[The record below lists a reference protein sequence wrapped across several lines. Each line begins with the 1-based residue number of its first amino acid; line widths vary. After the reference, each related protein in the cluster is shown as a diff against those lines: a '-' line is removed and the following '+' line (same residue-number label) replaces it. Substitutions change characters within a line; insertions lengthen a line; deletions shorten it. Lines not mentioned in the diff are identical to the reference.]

1 MTRKRI
7 LLTIIGMIF
16 VLLAGTILYG
26 VLRDDDPYRYFTG
39 LGEEISV
46 APDDSQIAF
55 SYYVD
60 GEEAVYT
67 ANPDGTGVEKI
78 ADAADW
84 KDSSPAYSP
93 DGHKIAYLSENPEGM
108 NILQVMNQDGS
119 EEKQLTDNSIHV
131 MDSVF
136 SNDGETLFFV
146 AIDAEGFNQGAE
158 SESSAGFDLFSV
170 KTDGSAIENLTDADY
185 PSMDH
190 LSLSPDGQMIYFSAF
205 DGEKEQ
211 IFSYSL
217 EDGTVNE
224 SPSVVSEEIANS
236 QTFNKPQLSP
246 NGEQLVFTDVSE
258 ETQESSLFEYELFL
272 LDMETQ
278 DVERLTDLGTAVDSP
293 VFFHEENKI
302 AFLENTNWSSEP
314 AEYQLMTI
322 DTVTHDIETI
332 ELDAPQSTDNHQLMQ
347 LLDRAVNSLTLAI
360 LYTLLISLLS
370 VYLLH
375 YAGRAYLASIIS
387 FSIAIIVFAASFA
400 VAAIGDPWF
409 GIGLGMLAA
418 GIFGC
423 SIIVLLFIL
432 IYKQFVK

>member
-1 MTRKRI
+1 MKRKRI
-7 LLTIIGMIF
+7 LLVTIGMIF
-16 VLLAGTILYG
+16 VLLVGTILYSA
-26 VLRDDDPYRYFTG
+26 LRDDDPYRYYTG

-60 GEEAVYT
+60 GEEAIYT
-67 ANPDGTGVEKI
+67 ANPDGSDVEQI
-78 ADAADW
+78 AGAADRQ
-84 KDSSPAYSP
+84 DSAPKYSS
-93 DGHKIAYLSENPEGM
+93 DGQNIAYLSEDSEGM

-136 SNDGETLFFV
+136 SNDGEPLFFV
-146 AIDAEGFNQGAE
+146 AIDAEGFNQREG

-170 KTDGSAIENLTDADY
+170 KTDGSDMENLTDADY
-185 PSMDH
+185 SSMDH
-190 LSLSPDGQMIYFSAF
+190 PSLSPDGQMIYFSAF

-211 IFSYSL
+211 VFSYSL
-217 EDGTVNE
+217 EDGAVNE
-224 SPSVVSEEIANS
+224 NPSIVSEEIANS
-236 QTFNKPQLSP
+236 QSFNKPQFSP
-246 NGEQLVFTDVSE
+246 NGEQLAFTDVSE
-258 ETQESSLFEYELFL
+258 ETQDSSLFEYELFL
-272 LDMETQ
+272 LDIDSQ
-278 DVERLTDLGTAVDSP
+278 DVERLTNLGTAVNSP
-293 VFFHEENKI
+293 VFFHEENTI
-302 AFLENTNWSSEP
+302 AFLENTNWPSEP
-314 AEYQLMTI
+314 AEQQLRAI
-322 DTVTHDIETI
+322 DMATHDIEPI
-332 ELDAPQSTDNHQLMQ
+332 ELDAPQPTDNHLFMQ

-360 LYTLLISLLS
+360 LYTFMMSLLS

-387 FSIAIIVFAASFA
+387 FSVAIIVLAVSFA

-409 GIGLGMLAA
+409 GIGLGMLAV

-432 IYKQFVK
+432 IYKRFVK